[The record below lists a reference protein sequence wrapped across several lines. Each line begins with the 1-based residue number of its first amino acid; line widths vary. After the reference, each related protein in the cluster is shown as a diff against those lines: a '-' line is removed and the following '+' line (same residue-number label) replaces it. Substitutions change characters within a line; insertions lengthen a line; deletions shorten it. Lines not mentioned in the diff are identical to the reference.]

1 MWRTVELRELRLFTT
16 LAEELHFGHT
26 ADRLQVTP
34 SRVSQS
40 LRALEHKLGSPLV
53 HRTSRRVELTPFGER
68 FLREVRPALEQLE
81 GVLERS
87 EVTAQGL
94 SGTLRLGLLSGPAG
108 GPHLVEIIRSF
119 EALHPGCNVEVV
131 QASWDDPF
139 RGLRENDVEAMA
151 TWVPLKLPDLVIGPT
166 LIRQSRVL
174 AVGRDHPLARREA
187 VPVEELA
194 DHQVLR
200 FENWPPELQDA
211 IVPPQTPR
219 GRPIHGTRIRVGEH
233 GLLDIPLRIA
243 RGEIVWP
250 TVASAE
256 PYMRDREL
264 VSVPIEGMPPL
275 RSALVWRR
283 PARDPRL
290 RAFVRVARQVL
301 KDSTAT
307 KPARERGKGPRAA
320 RASRTGPVR
329 ARGS

>member
-1 MWRTVELRELRLFTT
+1 MWRTVELRELRLFST

-26 ADRLQVTP
+26 AERLQVTP

-68 FLREVRPALEQLE
+68 FLRDVRPALERLD

-87 EVTAQGL
+87 DVAAQGL

-108 GPHLVEIIRSF
+108 GPHLVEIIRAF
-119 EALHPGCNVEVV
+119 EARHPDCNVEVV

-139 RGLRENDVEAMA
+139 RALRENDVEAMA
-151 TWVPLKLPDLVIGPT
+151 TWVPLQQPGVVVGPT
-166 LIRQSRVL
+166 LTRQPRVL
-174 AVGRDHPLARREA
+174 AVGRDHPLAKREA

-194 DHQVLR
+194 DHRVLL

-219 GRPIHGTRIRVGEH
+219 GRPIQATRIRVGEH
-233 GLLDIPLRIA
+233 GLLDIPVRIA
-243 RGEIVWP
+243 RGEVVWP
-250 TVASAE
+250 TIASAE
-256 PYMRDREL
+256 PYMRDREIVPL
-264 VSVPIEGMPPL
+264 PIEGMPPL

-283 PARDPRL
+283 PARDPKL
-290 RAFVRVARQVL
+290 REFIRVAREVL
-301 KDSTAT
+301 RGRTAAKST
-307 KPARERGKGPRAA
+307 RERGTGARAA
-320 RASRTGPVR
+320 RASRTRPGR
-329 ARGS
+329 AAGS

>member
-1 MWRTVELRELRLFTT
+1 MWRAVELRELRLFST

-26 ADRLQVTP
+26 AERLRVTP

-40 LRALEHKLGSPLV
+40 LRALEDKLGSPLV
-53 HRTSRRVELTPFGER
+53 HRTSRRVELTPFGAR
-68 FLREVRPALEQLE
+68 FLGDVRPVLEQLDA
-81 GVLERS
+81 VLERS
-87 EVTAQGL
+87 DVAAQGL

-119 EALHPGCNVEVV
+119 ETLHPDCNVEVV

-139 RGLRENDVEAMA
+139 RGLRENEVEAMA
-151 TWVPLKLPDLVIGPT
+151 TWVPLQLPDVVVGPT
-166 LIRQSRVL
+166 LTRQPRVL
-174 AVGRDHPLARREA
+174 AVGHDHPLAGRDVVA
-187 VPVEELA
+187 VEELA
-194 DHQVLR
+194 GHHVLR
-200 FENWPPELQDA
+200 FENWPTELQDA
-211 IVPPQTPR
+211 VVPLETPR

-283 PARDPRL
+283 PARDPKL
-290 RAFVRVARQVL
+290 REFLRVAREVL
-301 KDSTAT
+301 KGTKASTS
-307 KPARERGKGPRAA
+307 ERGRGTGTRAA
-320 RASRTGPVR
+320 RASRTGPDR
-329 ARGS
+329 AGDS